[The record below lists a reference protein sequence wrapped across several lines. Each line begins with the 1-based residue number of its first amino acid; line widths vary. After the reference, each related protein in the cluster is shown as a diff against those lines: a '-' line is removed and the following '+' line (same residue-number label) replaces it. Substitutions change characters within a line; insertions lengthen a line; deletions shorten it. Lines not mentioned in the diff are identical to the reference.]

1 MMQLPNDPVMLM
13 SVINTMLRDKYASL
27 DALCEDIDESRE
39 NICQKLASVGY
50 EYDTKAN
57 KFFAK

>member
-1 MMQLPNDPVMLM
+1 MQLPSDPVMLM

-27 DALCEDIDESRE
+27 DALCDDIDVSREDI
-39 NICQKLASVGY
+39 CQRLAEIGY
-50 EYDTKAN
+50 EYDLNAN

>member
-1 MMQLPNDPVMLM
+1 MQLPSDPIMLM

-27 DALCEDIDESRE
+27 DMLCEDIDVSRE
-39 NICQKLASVGY
+39 NICQKLADAGY
-50 EYDTKAN
+50 EYNSEMN

>member
-1 MMQLPNDPVMLM
+1 MQLPNDPFMLM

-27 DALCEDIDESRE
+27 AALCDDIGVNMD
-39 NICQKLASVGY
+39 NICQKLADIGY
-50 EYDTKAN
+50 EYDPKAN